1 MSFFSISS
9 TGFSQW
15 RLWGAGSRKSHASSR
30 RGMVTILNS
39 NQICSEHSVLHLPTG
54 KLPEPNQHG
63 EGKYPPSP
71 APSSLSVSSKQVRVG
86 GRSWEVLVKAT
97 AQGCRPPESP
107 RPNHKVMEPSMIPF
121 PPPSLP
127 PHRQGSCV
135 ITGLQMNER
144 TATLCPLFKEFLEKP
159 RDNRRDK
166 NKDTRGNFSPWYL

>member
-63 EGKYPPSP
+63 EGKYPSP

-86 GRSWEVLVKAT
+86 GRSWELLVKAT
-97 AQGCRPPESP
+97 AQGCRPLENP
-107 RPNHKVMEPSMIPF
+107 RPNHRLWNLPWSPS
-121 PPPSLP
+121 PPQFTTTS
-127 PHRQGSCV
+127 
-135 ITGLQMNER
+135 TGL
-144 TATLCPLFKEFLEKP
+144 LCN
-159 RDNRRDK
+159 NRITDEWK
-166 NKDTRGNFSPWYL
+166 NCHSLSSI